1 MDRNFLQNLS
11 NLTGLPMD
19 QLLDKLGRIDVID
32 NPFAKADPER
42 VRPEGAPAGNDP
54 QLQVGNGLSAG
65 AANGGP
71 LPSTTANPAAAAA
84 ASPRGGGGTQAY
96 QLGGVKEGFWGGV
109 NQLASANNISNPNQL
124 SVGQQIKMPDGSS
137 YTVRGG
143 DTLSGIYQS
152 RSAAATPAAPAAP
165 AAAAPAAQPTAIGRT
180 SANANNGPGVAQNR
194 RDPNAPAV
202 TASPSRTG
210 TTGASGEPIQPNL
223 NRAPPDLTSAPTDPM
238 TNGERLQGNQPPAAG
253 PRPGGSVYPAGTDER
268 TGGGAIQPPTAASA
282 PAPSSTSRVGPN
294 ANVRGNTN
302 VGGGGI
308 QPPAA
313 ASTRA
318 PSTPGINGPTFREA
332 GQRLYDHFF
341 GAPNPSKYAGTPMAP
356 APSGRGAQP
365 NAVRSRYAAT
375 PMAPAS
381 AQPLTR
387 SLKKKGAWFSS
398 ATHPVIRGY

>member
-11 NLTGLPMD
+11 NLTGLPMA
-19 QLLDKLGRIDVID
+19 QLLEKLGRIDVVD
-32 NPFAKADPER
+32 NPFEKAAPER
-42 VRPEGAPAGNDP
+42 VRPEGAPAGKDP
-54 QLQVGNGLSAG
+54 QMQVGNGLSAG

-84 ASPRGGGGTQAY
+84 AASRGGGGTQAY

-124 SVGQQIKMPDGSS
+124 SVGQQLKMPDGSS

-143 DTLSGIYQS
+143 DTLSGIYES
-152 RSAAATPAAPAAP
+152 RSAAAAAPAAP
-165 AAAAPAAQPTAIGRT
+165 AAAAPAAQPAAIGRT

-238 TNGERLQGNQPPAAG
+238 TNGERRQGNQPPAAG
-253 PRPGGSVYPAGTDER
+253 PRPGGSVYSPGTDER
-268 TGGGAIQPPTAASA
+268 TGGGGIQPPAAASA

-294 ANVRGNTN
+294 ANIRGNTN

-332 GQRLYDHFF
+332 GQRLYSHFF
-341 GAPNPSKYAGTPMAP
+341 GNKTPDGTRELAPDGLPRPAGT
-356 APSGRGAQP
+356 G
-365 NAVRSRYAAT
+365 T
-375 PMAPAS
+375 PPV
-381 AQPLTR
+381 TR
-387 SLKKKGAWFSS
+387 SMKTKSAWFSS
-398 ATHPVIRGY
+398 STHPVIRGY